1 MKHAIAWM
9 NFYDNDLQMILVDAD
24 NPITAMIEGARQ
36 LMDNDDLANDE
47 WLNAFLQNIPE
58 SDDYAARIE
67 EIREEFFN
75 TDQLI
80 AVMLPLTGETFRL

>member
-1 MKHAIAWM
+1 
-9 NFYDNDLQMILVDAD
+9 
-24 NPITAMIEGARQ
+24 MIEGARQ
-36 LMDNDDLANDE
+36 LMDNDDPANNE

-67 EIREEFFN
+67 EIQGAFFD

-80 AVMLPLTGETFRL
+80 AVMLPLTGETFRP